1 MHIYTL
7 YADFCTSFD
16 RPNIQYTVYVY
27 VYVYMMEGEV
37 SNASSVSRRI
47 SRRFYPYMWSVDE
60 THVVLCTGFLLQILS
75 GQHCLNC
82 LLLVPL
88 KWSIN
93 FTFRGCLTSPVSLTR
108 VHFLHSASSCG
119 SKWSHIAS
127 TYVPG

>member
-1 MHIYTL
+1 
-7 YADFCTSFD
+7 
-16 RPNIQYTVYVY
+16 
-27 VYVYMMEGEV
+27 MEGEV

-108 VHFLHSASSCG
+108 VHFLHSAPSCG

-127 TYVPG
+127 TYVPGPAPVHTTSHFLFLSAVVLTDGCIGITCGAL